1 MVWLKHFHNPSFF
14 FLWKLNSSLVLTSC
28 SYVRF
33 LSIAV
38 QFPPTLHAAT
48 QCTSVAR
55 LYVSI
60 IFPLGR
66 LVFYFQQSLKPNIK
80 LSPILLTTLAAE
92 LPNCVCHSTVSPP
105 YEKDCIL
112 LAFWDNLQ
120 CKVWGWLPK
129 RKKEKRCLLRH
140 SEQISLSYN
149 AYIAHFLQLPY
160 CLLACH
166 SSRQKLPHSF
176 CWWTQNFLYMSRRRT
191 CMERCS
197 HLNQSFSLAQISCL
211 FWKCSLWA
219 KRTKTCEE
227 NKPTSEQKL
236 TKKTNRKTNHFT
248 FFHLLSMFAST
259 TSHPPI

>member
-1 MVWLKHFHNPSFF
+1 MYICGKTLCFYYFPIGKTSVLFPAISKTQHQAVTHLINHISCRATK
-14 FLWKLNSSLVLTSC
+14 LCVSLNSFTSLW
-28 SYVRF
+28 
-33 LSIAV
+33 
-38 QFPPTLHAAT
+38 
-48 QCTSVAR
+48 
-55 LYVSI
+55 
-60 IFPLGR
+60 
-66 LVFYFQQSLKPNIK
+66 
-80 LSPILLTTLAAE
+80 
-92 LPNCVCHSTVSPP
+92 
-105 YEKDCIL
+105 KDCIL

-176 CWWTQNFLYMSRRRT
+176 CWWTQNFLCMSRRRT